1 MAKNSKKCWECW
13 YNSVFWL
20 GASFTNGRCSKK
32 SRTCLHLFM
41 ESSGFIKMVQIRTC
55 FWKII
60 DYSKCQMVPHRK
72 HKKVW
77 GVLVPQQFLVL
88 GPSFTNGKCSKKLR
102 ACPFLFWKCHI
113 CQIALDR
120 ANGNSK
126 KHASDFKK
134 SGVCWYPSDFMC
146 LKHHL
151 PHVYPQKNQGL
162 VCTHVWKRLNLSKL
176 VR

>member
-1 MAKNSKKCWECW
+1 MRGAL
-13 YNSVFWL
+13 VPQRALVL

-32 SRTCLHLFM
+32 SRTCPHLFM
-41 ESSGFIKMVQIRTC
+41 ENSGFIKMVQIRTC

-60 DYSKCQMVPHRK
+60 DYSKWQMVPHRK
-72 HKKVW
+72 HKKSVGSVGW
-77 GVLVPQQFLVL
+77 YHSNFWSLDHHLLMANAQKSQGLVH
-88 GPSFTNGKCSKKLR
+88 
-102 ACPFLFWKCHI
+102 FLFWKCHI

-120 ANGNSK
+120 ASGNSK

-151 PHVYPQKNQGL
+151 PHIYPQKNQGL
-162 VCTHVWKRLNLSKL
+162 VCIHVWKRLNLSKL
-176 VR
+176 DR